1 MTDAL
6 RAARDV
12 NGTSLSPNDSALVLA
27 TPRIAVRFSKD
38 ANPAYADQ
46 LVMLEAKVRK
56 ITGPHRAIITVVHSK
71 TEATTLE
78 IDSVMLERIGS

>member
-6 RAARDV
+6 QAARDV
-12 NGTSLSPNDSALVLA
+12 NGATLRQNDSALVLA
-27 TPRIAVRFSKD
+27 TPRIAMRFGKE
-38 ANPAYADQ
+38 ANPAHADR

-56 ITGPHRAIITVVHSK
+56 ITGPQKAIITVVYSK
-71 TEATTLE
+71 TEATTFE